1 MPLYVLG
8 TDSIQKLPT
17 TTFEAEK
24 IQERGDL
31 QRLLRDE
38 IAILVPGALVLT
50 EEFGDWQDSSRR
62 IDLLVLDKTA
72 NLVVV
77 ELKRTGDGG
86 HMELQALRYAAM
98 ISSMTWSQAVD
109 AHREYLRK
117 RKSDE
122 DPQERMLKFL
132 SWETPDE
139 EKFNQDV
146 RIVLASADF
155 SKELTTAVL
164 WLNER
169 EVDIR
174 CVRMVPYKNG
184 SQTLLD
190 VQQVIPLPEAEE
202 YQIRVREKAS
212 QERAARLIPTEAQA
226 RFMRFWEGLL
236 ERAKAQSS
244 LHQSCRV
251 TKGNW
256 VGANQQGMLFSYVLV
271 GGKGRVELY
280 ICRSDKAENKAI
292 FGELQAKRATIEA
305 AFGRSLNWNLNEQ
318 SGPSRIDCLVDAGSL
333 EDESTWEAL
342 QTAMVETM
350 TRLEA
355 ALAPHIEGYRKGE
368 KPNVAG
374 LQ

>member
-1 MPLYVLG
+1 MPLYILG

-62 IDLLVLDKTA
+62 IDLLLLDKTA

-98 ISSMTWSQAVD
+98 ISSMTWQQAVD

-117 RKSDE
+117 RNIDE

-132 SWETPDE
+132 SWETQDE
-139 EKFNQDV
+139 EEFNQDV

-212 QERAARLIPTEAQA
+212 QERAARQGVTQQQERYQ
-226 RFMRFWEGLL
+226 RFWKGLL
-236 ERAKAQSS
+236 DKANALTT
-244 LHQSCRV
+244 LHQKCSPG
-251 TKGNW
+251 KAEW
-256 VGANQQGMLFSYVLV
+256 VAADRMGMMFSYVTMK
-271 GGKGRVELY
+271 GKGRVELY
-280 ICRSDKAENKAI
+280 LCRSDKAENKAI
-292 FGELQAKRATIEA
+292 FDELFAKRGEIEKAFGGELHWHRNDQA
-305 AFGRSLNWNLNEQ
+305 
-318 SGPSRIDCLVDAGSL
+318 GPSRIDSVVEAGSF
-333 EDESTWEAL
+333 EDESTWEAM
-342 QTAMVETM
+342 QTAMVERM
-350 TRLEA
+350 IRLEA

-368 KPNVAG
+368 KPNVG
-374 LQ
+374 